1 MNLPRYDIIPDKDL
15 HTFNFISEGKNG
27 AIQKVVFYQEIE
39 PAGVFN
45 LALGDRNPIT
55 GEIDDK
61 IVTDNGNTEK
71 SISYSCCYY
80 LYFFR

>member
-45 LALGDRNPIT
+45 LALGDRNR
-55 GEIDDK
+55 
-61 IVTDNGNTEK
+61 
-71 SISYSCCYY
+71 Y
-80 LYFFR
+80 